1 LVFTTQSGLAY
12 SVGARAR
19 ASSSAS
25 PTNFVEGLVTAYSG
39 TSMTL
44 TVDNY
49 GGSGTIASWN
59 INLAGEP
66 AGVSQ
71 TLAGNT
77 VGFNNSASA
86 TEYTSL
92 IATGFDQN
100 TTTTNGQATVGRSGT
115 LSAIAVTLSGTPGA
129 GKSYAFTVMVTP
141 AGGAQAASANT
152 CTISDAT
159 TTCTSSSSITVNA
172 GDKINLRIV
181 PTGTPSA
188 RAVNSLAATF
198 GVAGGNPIQ

>member
-1 LVFTTQSGLAY
+1 VFTTQSGLAY

-25 PTNFVEGLVTAYSG
+25 PTNFVEGLVTAYTG
-39 TSMTL
+39 TSMTI

-49 GGSGTIASWN
+49 GGSGTFASWN

-66 AGVSQ
+66 APVSQ

-77 VGFNNSASA
+77 VGFNTSASA

-100 TTTTNGQATVGRSGT
+100 TTTTNGQATVNRSGT
-115 LSAIAVTLSGTPGA
+115 LGAITITLSGTPGA

-152 CTISDAT
+152 CTIADGN
-159 TTCTSSSSITVNA
+159 TTCTSSSSITLSA

-188 RAVNSLAATF
+188 RAINPIAASF
-198 GVAGGNPIQ
+198 GTGSGNPIQ